1 MKLNLVQGRTDEE
14 LLELIRNSDNSAF
27 NELYDRYWKLV
38 YNTAYKQIKD
48 VPSAQ
53 DITQDIF
60 TKLWLRDKDDKIENL
75 KAYFFTAVR
84 NKAYKLMVK
93 QGRCSPISDL
103 LTETEVSCDH
113 TDGELLFK
121 EFVRSYEALINN
133 LPDQQRIIFRKRYH
147 ENLNT
152 LEISD
157 QLCLSPKTVR
167 NHLGRA
173 LARLKTVLTMTLLLL
188 MCS

>member
-1 MKLNLVQGRTDEE
+1 MRLNLTKGRSDEE
-14 LLELIRNSDNSAF
+14 LLEQIRNSDNPAF
-27 NELYDRYWKLV
+27 NELYDRYWTFV
-38 YNTAYKQIKD
+38 FNAAYKQIKD

-60 TKLWLRDKDDKIENL
+60 TQLWLRDKNSRIENL
-75 KAYFFTAVR
+75 KSYFYIAVR

-103 LTETEVSCDH
+103 IMETEVSCYDS
-113 TDGELLFK
+113 DRNLLFK

-133 LPDQQRIIFRKRYH
+133 LPDQQRVIFRKRFQ

-152 LEISD
+152 LEISSE
-157 QLCLSPKTVR
+157 LCLSPKTVR

-173 LARLKTVLTMTLLLL
+173 LARLKTALLIGLVLLV
-188 MCS
+188 SV